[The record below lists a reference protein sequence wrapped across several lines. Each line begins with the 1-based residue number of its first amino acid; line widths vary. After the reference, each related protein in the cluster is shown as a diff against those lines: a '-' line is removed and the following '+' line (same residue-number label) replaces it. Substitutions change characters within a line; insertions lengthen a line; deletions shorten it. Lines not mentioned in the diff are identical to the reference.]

1 LGAADHDPDAP
12 PAPPDGHV
20 VGPPDFVGVGAQ
32 KSGTTW
38 WYDLVAAHP
47 GVHHAPGR
55 PKELHAFD
63 RHWAEPLDERGI
75 GRYHDWF
82 ARPPGML
89 AGEWT
94 PRYLHDWWVP
104 PLLARAAPSARV
116 LVLLRDPVERYR
128 SGVAHE
134 LRSRGRRDPAIA
146 GDALRRSCYAAQ
158 LERLWRSFP
167 REQVL
172 VLQFERC
179 VADPIRELRRT
190 YAFLG
195 LDADVVPPDPE
206 RPRHVTH
213 DDRPELPSEVHAAL
227 LRELADDLRRL
238 RELVP
243 DLDPERWP
251 SSLGADRA
259 AALPFADTP
268 SGDAP
273 TTST

>member
-1 LGAADHDPDAP
+1 VGAAA
-12 PAPPDGHV
+12 A
-20 VGPPDFVGVGAQ
+20 GARRAVRP
-32 KSGTTW
+32 GAG
-38 WYDLVAAHP
+38 AA
-47 GVHHAPGR
+47 ARPGR
-55 PKELHAFD
+55 AL
-63 RHWAEPLDERGI
+63 
-75 GRYHDWF
+75 
-82 ARPPGML
+82 
-89 AGEWT
+89 
-94 PRYLHDWWVP
+94 
-104 PLLARAAPSARV
+104 
-116 LVLLRDPVERYR
+116 PV
-128 SGVAHE
+128 
-134 LRSRGRRDPAIA
+134 GRRPRT
-146 GDALRRSCYAAQ
+146 ALPRTTRPGE